1 MKILLTND
9 DGIEARGLRAL
20 YEAVKSLSET
30 AVSAPAQQASA
41 TGHSI
46 SLNAPFKVVSPA
58 WPDVPLSYRV
68 SSTPADCVRT
78 AVLKLLPWKPDL
90 VISGIN
96 QGANYGSLV
105 LYSGTVAAAA
115 EAVLLGVPAM
125 AVSLTSHT
133 YRDFTTSAHFARRIV
148 EWIREK
154 GLAPG
159 VFLNVNVPPLAKGKI
174 KGIALTHQGQFR
186 HVEDLEPHLEL
197 EDHFNYILNS
207 PSVPSM
213 EHPDS
218 DVARVGGGYVSVT
231 PLHLD
236 LTAKH
241 HFPHFSDWPLEK
253 PSPKPSDKPAPLR
266 AKKTRRRSNATK
278 GRKSHR

>member
-9 DGIEARGLRAL
+9 DGIDAPGLKVL
-20 YEAVKSLSET
+20 YGAVKSLGEV
-30 AVSAPAQQASA
+30 AVSAPHQQASA

-46 SLNAPFKVVSPA
+46 SLNTPFKVLSPA
-58 WPDVPLSYRV
+58 WPEVPYSYKV

-96 QGANYGSLV
+96 QGANYGSLI

-115 EAVLLGVPAM
+115 EAVLLGIPAM
-125 AVSLTSHT
+125 AISLTSHT
-133 YRDFTTSAHFARRIV
+133 YKDFHSSAHFAKTIAQ
-148 EWIREK
+148 WIQEK

-159 VFLNVNVPPLAKGKI
+159 VFLNVNVPPLEVEKI
-174 KGIALTHQGQFR
+174 KGIVLTHQGQFR
-186 HVEDLEPHLEL
+186 HVDDLEPHAEL
-197 EDHFNYILNS
+197 EDHFSYVLNS
-207 PSVPSM
+207 LSEPLM
-213 EHPDS
+213 EHPES
-218 DVARVGGGYVSVT
+218 DVAKVKEGYVSVT

-241 HFPHFSDWPLEK
+241 HFSHFSDWPWDE
-253 PSPKPSDKPAPLR
+253 
-266 AKKTRRRSNATK
+266 
-278 GRKSHR
+278 GRK

>member
-9 DGIEARGLRAL
+9 DGIQAKGLRAL
-20 YEAVKSLSET
+20 YEAVKGLGET
-30 AVSAPAQQASA
+30 AVSAPEKQASA

-46 SLNAPFKVVSPA
+46 SLNAPFKVFSPA

-115 EAVLLGVPAM
+115 EAVLLGIPAM

-133 YRDFTTSAHFARRIV
+133 HRDFTTSARFARKIV
-148 EWIREK
+148 EWVRDK

-159 VFLNVNVPPLAKGKI
+159 VFLNVNVPPLPAGQI

-186 HVEDLEPHLEL
+186 HVEDLEPHVEL

-207 PSVPSM
+207 PSVPSL

-218 DVARVGGGYVSVT
+218 DVARVGEGFVSVT

-241 HFPHFSDWPLEK
+241 HFQHFSDWPLIKSAPK
-253 PSPKPSDKPAPLR
+253 PSPKPASLP
-266 AKKTRRRSNATK
+266 AKKSRRKSNATK